1 MSAST
6 TLFATLQ
13 GLVGGRCYPD
23 TFMQPGGELPDWPAL
38 RYTFI
43 GGDPHADICG
53 TGDGSTDTPLV
64 QIDVVC
70 STHAERE
77 TLTAQVRAAMDALT
91 TPPTTLQ
98 GSPRNSWDAETK
110 TYRAELDFLMHF

>member
-13 GLVGGRCYPD
+13 ALVAGRCYPD
-23 TFMQPGGELPDWPAL
+23 TFMQPSGELPQWPAL
-38 RYTFI
+38 RYTLV
-43 GGDPHADICG
+43 GGDVHADICG
-53 TGDGSTDTPLV
+53 TGDGSTDTLLV
-64 QIDVVC
+64 QVDVVC

-77 TLTAQVRAAMDALT
+77 TLTAQVRTAMDALN

-98 GSPRNSWDAETK
+98 GSPRNSYDAETK
-110 TYRAELDFLMHF
+110 TYRAELDFYLHN

>member
-13 GLVGGRCYPD
+13 ALVGARCYPD
-23 TFMQPGGELPDWPAL
+23 TFMQTSGNLPDWPAI
-38 RYTFI
+38 RYQMI
-43 GGDPHADICG
+43 GGETHTDICG
-53 TGDGSTDTPLV
+53 TGDGSADTLLV
-64 QIDVVC
+64 QVDVVC

-91 TPPTTLQ
+91 NPPTTLQ
-98 GSPRNSWDAETK
+98 GSPRNSYDAETK
-110 TYRAELDFLMHF
+110 TYRAELDFYLHN